1 MRLVIDLVG
10 SHPGVLALAQE
21 IVRTRGANEVWL
33 AGRRDNI
40 AALRHAFAGLLPD
53 ARVLLCH
60 LPAAASPWRAAAA
73 ELVRE
78 NFLACLG
85 AELVFAPDAPAA
97 TGTRFATVSGLDV
110 RQDLWQQLGAA
121 VRALPAPPSPPPR
134 PRLAVISPLP
144 PQHSGIADY
153 SAALI
158 PELARHYDIE
168 LVVDQPHVSETRLA
182 PYPLRQLAWFE
193 AHAHEYDRLL
203 YHFGNSEA
211 HRHMFALLRRHPGVV
226 VLHDFFL
233 SGVLD
238 NLERDGYLPNGFVTA
253 LHASHGYTG
262 LLEHGAIGRNA
273 AIWKYPL
280 NKEVLEH
287 ASGVVVHAAYPCR
300 LAEQWYGPG
309 SAADWQIVPMA
320 RVRVGAGTRAQAR
333 ARLGLRRDAFL
344 VCSFGMLGPTK
355 LNEELLDAFLDSEAG
370 ADPHARLVFVGEN
383 EAGLYGAALTRK
395 IVANRSVDRIGIT
408 GYVSAA
414 CYADYLA
421 ACDVAV
427 QLRSNTRGE
436 TSAAVLDCLLHGVPT
451 IVNAHGTNADLPD
464 AVVLKVAGQAA
475 AELGSRP
482 HSQSGPQPGS
492 QAGVQPGSPAGVQ
505 TIPQI
510 VAQLSAA
517 LARLH
522 AEPALREGLS
532 QRALAHMQAHHQG
545 AHAAAKMGAA
555 IEHFALH
562 SARSHY
568 QALIGELGTLPMQRS
583 DEDLRAVA
591 CAIALNQP
599 ARAPRQLLVDVSALV
614 QADLRT
620 GIQRVVR
627 SVLLAL
633 IAEPPPGVRIEPVYS
648 HGGNRG
654 YQYARRFG
662 CALVGMPEL
671 QLEDAPV
678 ELRAGDIFLGLDL
691 FTNGT
696 AQNHALLESMRAAGV
711 ALYFTIYDLLP
722 VLRPEVF
729 PYGAERYFSEFLS
742 TVAAVSDGLVCI
754 SRAVSDEMCAWLAQ
768 HAGKERNARLAP
780 LKIGYFHLGADI
792 DASAPSTGM
801 PPNAQQ
807 VLASLAARPSFLMV
821 GTVEPRKGQAQ
832 ALAAFE
838 LLWARGHEVNL
849 VIVGK
854 QGWMVEQL
862 AARVKAHPERDL
874 RLFWLPGV
882 SDQML
887 LKLYAG
893 AAALLAAS
901 EGEGFGLPLIEAAQH
916 TLPIVARDLPVFR
929 EVAGEHAY
937 YFKGKDAD
945 ALAAALTDWLALA
958 REGRAPSPAGI
969 GWLTWRASAR
979 QLLDAVVGQQW
990 YREIH

>member
-1 MRLVIDLVG
+1 MRLVIDLVS
-10 SHPGVLALAQE
+10 SHPGKLALAQE
-21 IVRTRGANEVWL
+21 LARTRGAHEVWL

-40 AALRHAFAGLLPD
+40 GALRHAFAGLLQE
-53 ARVLLCH
+53 ARVVLCH
-60 LPAAASPWRAAAA
+60 LPAGVSPWRAMAA
-73 ELVRE
+73 EPVRE

-85 AELVFAPDAPAA
+85 ADLVFAPDAAPAPAPAPA
-97 TGTRFATVSGLDV
+97 TLPDGAPAGATRFATVTELDV
-110 RQDLWQQLGAA
+110 RRDLWGQLGAA
-121 VRALPAPPSPPPR
+121 LPGPPAALLPAPR
-134 PRLAVISPLP
+134 PRLAFISPLP

-158 PELARHYDIE
+158 PELARYYDIE
-168 LVVDQPHVSETRLA
+168 LVVDQPHVSEAPLA
-182 PYPLRQLAWFE
+182 PYPLRQLDWFE

-203 YHFGNSEA
+203 YHFGNSEV

-238 NLERDGYLPNGFVTA
+238 NLEHDGYLPQGFLGA

-273 AIWKYPL
+273 TIWKYPL

-287 ASGVVVHAAYPCR
+287 ASGVVVHAAYPGR

-309 SAADWQIVPMA
+309 SASGWRAVPMA
-320 RVRVGAGTRAQAR
+320 RVRTGAISRAQAR

-355 LNEELLDAFLDSEAG
+355 LNDELLDAFLGSAIG
-370 ADPHARLVFVGEN
+370 ADAHARLVFVGEN
-383 EAGLYGAALTRK
+383 EPGLYGAALTRK

-427 QLRSNTRGE
+427 QLRSRTRGE
-436 TSAAVLDCLLHGVPT
+436 TSAAVLDCLLYGAPT

-464 AVVLKVAGQAA
+464 AVVLKIADTVAI
-475 AELGSRP
+475 AELG
-482 HSQSGPQPGS
+482 
-492 QAGVQPGSPAGVQ
+492 
-505 TIPQI
+505 
-510 VAQLSAA
+510 AA

-522 AEPALREGLS
+522 AEPALRVGLS

-545 AHAAAKMGAA
+545 PHAAAKLAEA
-555 IEHFALH
+555 VEHFARH
-562 SARSHY
+562 SPRSHY
-568 QALIGELGTLPMQRS
+568 QALLRALAGLPAQAGA
-583 DEDLRAVA
+583 EDLREAA
-591 CAIALNQP
+591 RAIALNQP

-633 IAEPPPGVRIEPVYS
+633 IAEPPPGVRVEPVYS
-648 HGGNRG
+648 HGGNRS
-654 YQYARRFG
+654 YQYARGFG

-671 QLEDAPV
+671 HLEDAPV

-711 ALYFTIYDLLP
+711 AIYFTVYDLLP

-742 TVAAVSDGLVCI
+742 TVAAVSDGVVCI
-754 SRAVSDEMCAWLAQ
+754 SRAVCDELCDWIGQ
-768 HAGKERNARLAP
+768 HADKESSRRLAP

-792 DASAPSTGM
+792 DASAPSTGL

-807 VLASLAARPSFLMV
+807 VLAGLAARPSFLMV

-838 LLWARGHEVNL
+838 LLWARGHDVNL

-862 AARVKAHPERDL
+862 AARIGSHPERDA

-916 TLPIVARDLPVFR
+916 NIPIVARDLPVFR
-929 EVAGEHAY
+929 EVAGEHAF
-937 YFKGKDAD
+937 YFEGKDAG
-945 ALAAALTDWLALA
+945 ALADAVTDWLALA
-958 REGRAPSPAGI
+958 REGRAPSPAGVK
-969 GWLTWRASAR
+969 WLTWRASAR

-990 YREIH
+990 YREID